1 MKEYPEAGLEIL
13 SKFFMNTESYMDYIF
28 DLIRVLIPFIV
39 SDNKEIVRHNMNILN
54 IILQRFDK
62 VFSLN
67 LLKTIYLEISTIIQK
82 TQKDL
87 VPGFCLDNALD
98 PYIRLV

>member
-1 MKEYPEAGLEIL
+1 
-13 SKFFMNTESYMDYIF
+13 MNTESYMDYIF
-28 DLIRVLIPFIV
+28 DLIRVLIPYIV

-67 LLKTIYLEISTIIQK
+67 LLKTVYLEISSIIQK
-82 TQKDL
+82 TQLEK